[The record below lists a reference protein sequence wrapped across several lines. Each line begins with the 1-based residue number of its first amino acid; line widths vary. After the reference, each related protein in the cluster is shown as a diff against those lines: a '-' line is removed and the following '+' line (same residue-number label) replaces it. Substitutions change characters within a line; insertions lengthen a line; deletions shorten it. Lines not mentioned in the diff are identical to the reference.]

1 MPLIRDALGGSSS
14 YGSKWPHPG
23 AVTEVSAQEAA
34 DLLRIDPQRYT
45 EVIPEPDP
53 PAAAAEDAEAREVTE
68 PAPAAEFSE
77 SPAPRGKSRR
87 GKPVTEDASASA
99 ESNR

>member
-14 YGSKWPHPG
+14 YGTVWPHPG

-34 DLLRIDPQRYT
+34 DLLRIDPRRYT
-45 EVIPEPDP
+45 EVIAEPEPDP
-53 PAAAAEDAEAREVTE
+53 VVAAAEDAEARQVTE

-77 SPAPRGKSRR
+77 SPKPRGGKR
-87 GKPVTEDASASA
+87 GKPGVE
-99 ESNR
+99 E